1 MPGNSPGTFQEK
13 TMRTA
18 IYSLLLTIGAG
29 TAHAATVGEPPSGA
43 GSRSGPVV
51 TIVKVAKPWYAPDFL
66 VVRKMRAALPQYQR
80 IPGLTY
86 KIFSL
91 ARPGGEF
98 GGIYL
103 WQDRASAEAWFNP
116 AWYRRV
122 KSERGVDADV
132 RMFDAPRIFDR
143 QSSAVGPDASASIE
157 DAVVTVV
164 TLPTPTGTT
173 REQTLRG
180 FDAEMATERRA
191 PGLLRRYAIIT
202 RDGRFG
208 GAYLW
213 RDEAAAKRWFDAAWQ
228 RKLRELYGSEPQVEW
243 FDAPILMPSALPA
256 NRDAERAMTLGTLR

>member
-1 MPGNSPGTFQEK
+1 
-13 TMRTA
+13 MRIA
-18 IYSLLLTIGAG
+18 VRFLLLVAALGISR
-29 TAHAATVGEPPSGA
+29 HAANAAQSAPNA
-43 GSRSGPVV
+43 SRPIGPVV
-51 TIVKVAKPWYAPDFL
+51 VIVKVARPWYAPDLL

-122 KSERGVDADV
+122 KTERGVDADV
-132 RMFDAPRIFDR
+132 RMFDAPMMFENV
-143 QSSAVGPDASASIE
+143 SSATDGKNVSSVE
-157 DAVVTVV
+157 DAVVTLV
-164 TLPTPTGTT
+164 TLPIPAGTS

-180 FDAEMATERRA
+180 FEAEMAIERRA
-191 PGLLRRYAIIT
+191 PGLMRRYAIIT
-202 RDGRFG
+202 DEGRFG

-213 RDEAAAKRWFDAAWQ
+213 RDEAAAKRWLDAAWQ
-228 RKLRELYGSEPQVEW
+228 QMATKIYGSEPRIEW

-256 NRDAERAMTLGTLR
+256 NRDTERAMSRGTSR